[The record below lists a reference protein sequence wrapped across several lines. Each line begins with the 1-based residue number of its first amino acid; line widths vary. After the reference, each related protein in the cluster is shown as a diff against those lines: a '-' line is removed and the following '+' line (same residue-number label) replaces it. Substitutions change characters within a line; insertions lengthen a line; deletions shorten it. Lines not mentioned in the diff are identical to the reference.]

1 MSRMILYE
9 NLKKL
14 NQPFEEELKKKFALF
29 LDKGWYILGEE
40 VALFEQEFA
49 DYHQEKYAVG
59 VANGLDALIL
69 SLKCCG
75 FKSGDEVIVPSNT
88 YIATILSIIHCGL
101 VPVLVE
107 PDSSTYNIDPQAIL
121 HSLTRKTV
129 AIMVV
134 HLYGQ
139 CCEMGPVMAIARDH
153 QLKVIED
160 CAQAH
165 GARYKNKLAGTFGD
179 FAAFSFYPTKNLG
192 ALGDAGAILCKSEND
207 YLRLRQLRNYGSGK
221 KYYNSLIGYNSR
233 MDELQAAFLRVKLPH
248 LNEINEHKRKLAAI
262 YTAHLNNAFI
272 KPREDAAFYNVY
284 HIYNILH
291 PERDKLKQYLS
302 DNDIITEIHY
312 PVAPQDQL
320 ALKGHLTGYDYP
332 ISAKI
337 HQDTLSL
344 PCSFIHTEE
353 DIFHV
358 VSVLNKFLL

>member
-1 MSRMILYE
+1 MIAYE
-9 NLKKL
+9 DLKKL
-14 NQPFEEELKKKFALF
+14 NHSFEEQLKKKFDLF

-69 SLKCCG
+69 SLKCGG
-75 FKSGDEVIVPSNT
+75 FKSGSEVIVPSNT

-107 PDSSTYNIDPQAIL
+107 PDISTYNIDPAAIL
-121 HSLTRKTV
+121 HALTRKTV

-139 CCEMGPVMAIARDH
+139 CCEMQPIMAIARDH

-165 GARYKNKLAGTFGD
+165 GAKYKNKLAGTFGD
-179 FAAFSFYPTKNLG
+179 FGAFSFYPTKNLG
-192 ALGDAGAILCKSEND
+192 ALGDAGAILCKSEED
-207 YLRLRQLRNYGSGK
+207 YLRLKQLRNYGSEK
-221 KYYNSLIGYNSR
+221 KYYNSVIGYNSR
-233 MDELQAAFLRVKLPH
+233 IDELQAAFLRVKLPH
-248 LNEINEHKRKLAAI
+248 LNKINEHKRKLAAI
-262 YTAHLNNAFI
+262 YTAHLNTSFV
-272 KPREDAAFYNVY
+272 KPVEHVNCYHVY

-291 PERDKLKQYLS
+291 PERDKLKQYLLE
-302 DNDIITEIHY
+302 NGITTEIHY
-312 PVAPQDQL
+312 PVPPQDQP
-320 ALKGHLTGYDYP
+320 ALKGYLTGYDYP

-337 HQDTLSL
+337 HRCTLSL
-344 PCSFIHTEE
+344 PCSFIHTED

-358 VSVLNKFLL
+358 VAVLNKFLL